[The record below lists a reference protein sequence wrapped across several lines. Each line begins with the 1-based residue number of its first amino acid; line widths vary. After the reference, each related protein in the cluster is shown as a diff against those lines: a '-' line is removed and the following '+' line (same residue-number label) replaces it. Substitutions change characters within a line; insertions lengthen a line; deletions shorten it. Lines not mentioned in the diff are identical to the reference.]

1 MAMTKK
7 EQAEIAELRRA
18 VLVAKAFRF
27 TEKPRRDVAP
37 PSGLS
42 KYTSGYDYN
51 ANAVRVWEAW
61 SGSAVNGQGPAPDQ
75 SKARF
80 TSATQNSRS
89 LYSTRLLA
97 LQALRSDYET
107 EVANKLA
114 DIDEKIEAEIKAQ
127 EGTK

>member
-1 MAMTKK
+1 MAMNKK
-7 EQAEIAELRRA
+7 EQAEMAELRRA
-18 VLVAKAFRF
+18 ILVAKAFRF
-27 TEKPRRDVAP
+27 TEKPMRDVAP
-37 PSGLS
+37 PSDLS

-61 SGSAVNGQGPAPDQ
+61 SGSTVNGQGQAPDP
-75 SKARF
+75 SNAKFA
-80 TSATQNSRS
+80 SATQNSRS